1 MRAAIASLA
10 GALAVLTS
18 AGGAA
23 AQTPIAPAVG
33 APVAPPPAATPA
45 PPPTPAPPADAEAPA
60 ESVKMAADPTSRLTL
75 AVMIDGRGPF
85 AFLVDTG
92 SDRTVIS
99 RELAASLAL
108 PAGPPVRLRESMGV
122 EDANTV
128 LIDRL
133 VIGKR
138 VIRHIEAPA
147 LAARDMGA
155 AGMLGVDALRDLHVV
170 MDFKTMRMSS
180 SPSRAEAADA
190 HTIVVHGKNHFG
202 QLILT
207 HSKIRGVPIVVV
219 VDSGAQLSIGNP
231 ALLNLLTPHAASR
244 DPAATTQIVSVT
256 GRTLTVELDDVAE
269 ADVGGLVI
277 HHMPLGFAPL
287 PIFGHLGLADTPAL
301 FLGMDVLSQCQRV
314 SVDMRRRE
322 ATFTLN

>member
-10 GALAVLTS
+10 GAMAVLTS
-18 AGGAA
+18 AAGAA
-23 AQTPIAPAVG
+23 AQIAPPLGVPA
-33 APVAPPPAATPA
+33 APPPAASPTPPLTPA
-45 PPPTPAPPADAEAPA
+45 PAADAPP
-60 ESVKMAADPTSRLTL
+60 ESLKMAADPTSRLTL

-85 AFLVDTG
+85 DFLVDTG

-122 EDANTV
+122 DDANTV

-147 LAARDMGA
+147 LAAKDLGA

-170 MDFKTMRMSS
+170 MDFRTMRMSS
-180 SPSRAEAADA
+180 SPSRAEAADP

-207 HSKIRGVPIVVV
+207 HSRIRGVPIVVV
-219 VDSGAQLSIGNP
+219 VDSGAQLSVGNP
-231 ALLNLLTPHAASR
+231 ALLSLLTRRVAGH

-256 GRTLTVELDDVAE
+256 GRTVTVELDDVAE

-287 PIFGHLGLADTPAL
+287 AIFGHLGLADTPAL

>member
-23 AQTPIAPAVG
+23 AQTAIAPAVG
-33 APVAPPPAATPA
+33 APVAPPPA
-45 PPPTPAPPADAEAPA
+45 DVEAPA
-60 ESVKMAADPTSRLTL
+60 ESLKMAADPTSRLTL
-75 AVMIDGRGPF
+75 TVMIDGRGPF

-92 SDRTVIS
+92 ADRTVIS
-99 RELAASLAL
+99 RELATSLAL
-108 PAGPPVRLRESMGV
+108 PAGPPVRLRESIGV
-122 EDANTV
+122 DDAKTV

-133 VIGKR
+133 TIGKR

-180 SPSRAEAADA
+180 SPSRAETADP

-219 VDSGAQLSIGNP
+219 VDSGAQLSLGNP
-231 ALLNLLTPHAASR
+231 ALLNLLTRQAARR
-244 DPAATTQIVSVT
+244 DPAATAKIVSVT

-287 PIFGHLGLADTPAL
+287 PIFGHLGLADTPVL
-301 FLGMDVLSQCQRV
+301 FLGMDVLRQCQRV